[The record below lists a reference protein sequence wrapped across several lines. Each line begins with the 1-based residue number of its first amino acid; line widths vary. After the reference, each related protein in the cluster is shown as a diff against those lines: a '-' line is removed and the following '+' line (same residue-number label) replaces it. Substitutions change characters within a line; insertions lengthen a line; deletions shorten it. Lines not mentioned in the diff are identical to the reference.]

1 MNSLLLLLAS
11 SFALCLVFTPFLR
24 QVALRCGLVD
34 HPDGRRKIHS
44 RPIPVVGGVA
54 IFFATNATLIAALVW
69 SQSGTDLT
77 DGRGRVYGGL
87 FLASAVIAVVG
98 VIDDRWGLR
107 GRHKLVG
114 QLVAVVIVMAFGL
127 QVRSIGLF
135 GTLIDLGSLAPFFTA
150 FWLLGAINS
159 LNLIDGMDGLL
170 GSVGIIITLSMAIMA
185 FLIGPSGWLAA
196 CVATALAGAL
206 LGFLCFN
213 FPPAAIFMGDCGSM
227 LVGLVIGVLAIES
240 SLKGP
245 ATVAL
250 AGPLALLVIPIFD
263 TSAAIVRRKLT
274 GRSIYTTDRGHLHH
288 VLQRNGMSNRLVLL
302 LVAGLCLLASGGALL
317 TLALNN
323 ELFALVS
330 AGAVVGIL
338 VISRLFGHAEFL
350 LIKERLL
357 AVAVAL
363 RYGHQV
369 GRVHQL
375 EVRLQGSADWNELWR
390 DLTAFAEQLNLKTV
404 CLDVNAP
411 AIHEGYHA
419 RWDRLQGN
427 DNDPAGFWRAEIPLH
442 AHGYVVGRLEVIAQR
457 DHETVWRKV
466 ALVAKIVEDIELVV
480 SNLTLVPRPPR
491 PGSPPPPAPAGAP
504 AGPGPRDGEGRNAED
519 GATVPSM
526 QPV

>member
-1 MNSLLLLLAS
+1 L
-11 SFALCLVFTPFLR
+11 T
-24 QVALRCGLVD
+24 GE
-34 HPDGRRKIHS
+34 HG
-44 RPIPVVGGVA
+44 PVY
-54 IFFATNATLIAALVW
+54 F
-69 SQSGTDLT
+69 
-77 DGRGRVYGGL
+77 GL
-87 FLASAVIAVVG
+87 FLASAVIAIVG
-98 VIDDRWGLR
+98 VIDDRRGLR
-107 GRHKLVG
+107 GRHKLIG
-114 QLVAVVIVMAFGL
+114 QLVAVVIVMSFGL

-135 GTLIDLGSLAPFFTA
+135 GSHIDLGSLAPFFTA

-170 GSVGIIITLSMAIMA
+170 GSVGIIVTLSMAIMA

-196 CVATALAGAL
+196 CVAAALAGAL

-288 VLQRNGMSNRLVLL
+288 VLQRSGMSNRLVLL
-302 LVAGLCLLASGGALL
+302 LVVGLCLLASGGALL

-323 ELFALVS
+323 ELFALLS

-390 DLTAFAEQLNLKTV
+390 DLTTFAEQLNLKTV

-419 RWDRLQGN
+419 RWDRLQGG
-427 DNDPAGFWRAEIPLH
+427 DDPAAFWRAEIPLH
-442 AHGYVVGRLEVIAQR
+442 AHGHVVGRLEVIAQR

-466 ALVAKIVEDIELVV
+466 ALVAKIVEDIELAV
-480 SNLTLVPRPPR
+480 SNLTLVSRPPR
-491 PGSPPPPAPAGAP
+491 PGSPTHPAPADAP
-504 AGPGPRDGEGRNAED
+504 AGPGPRDGESRNAED

>member
-1 MNSLLLLLAS
+1 MNVLLQLLAA
-11 SFALCLVFTPFLR
+11 SFVLCLAFTPLLR
-24 QVALRCGLVD
+24 RIALRCGLVD
-34 HPDGRRKIHS
+34 HPDGRRKIHA
-44 RPIPVVGGVA
+44 RPVPVVGGVA
-54 IFFATNATLIAALVW
+54 IFFATAVTLLAALVW
-69 SQSGTDLT
+69 SWPQSWAELT
-77 DGRGRVYGGL
+77 GAHGRVYFGL
-87 FLASAVIAVVG
+87 LLASGVIAVVG
-98 VIDDRWGLR
+98 VIDDRRGLR
-107 GRHKLVG
+107 GRHKLLG
-114 QLVAVVIVMAFGL
+114 QIVAVLIVMAFGL
-127 QVRSIGLF
+127 QVRSIGLLWF
-135 GTLIDLGSLAPFFTA
+135 TIDLGSLAPFFTA

-170 GSVGIIITLSMAIMA
+170 GSVALIITLSMAVMA
-185 FLIGPSGWLAA
+185 FLLGPSGWLAA
-196 CVATALAGAL
+196 CIAASLAGAL

-250 AGPLALLVIPIFD
+250 AAPLSLLVIPIFD

-288 VLQRNGMSNRLVLL
+288 VLQRSGMSSRSVLL
-302 LVAGLCLLASGGALL
+302 VVGGLCLLASGGALA

-323 ELFALVS
+323 ELYALLSVV
-330 AGAVVGIL
+330 AVVVIL
-338 VISRLFGHAEFL
+338 VVFRLFGHAEFL

-363 RYGHQV
+363 RYGNET

-390 DLTAFAEQLNLKTV
+390 DLTTCAEQLNLKTV

-419 RWDRLQGN
+419 RWDRLQGA
-427 DNDPAGFWRAEIPLH
+427 DGDPAAYWRAEIPLH
-442 AHGYVVGRLEVIAQR
+442 ANGHVVGRLEFVALR
-457 DHETVWRKV
+457 DHETVWRKM
-466 ALVAKIVEDIELVV
+466 AIVAKIVEDVELAVA
-480 SNLTLVPRPPR
+480 NLAVARRTSPESSPRV
-491 PGSPPPPAPAGAP
+491 APAREPGA
-504 AGPGPRDGEGRNAED
+504 
-519 GATVPSM
+519 GATVPHV

>member
-1 MNSLLLLLAS
+1 MNTLLLLLAA

-54 IFFATNATLIAALVW
+54 IFFATTVTLIAALAW
-69 SQSGTDLT
+69 SDTWTELT
-77 DGRGRVYGGL
+77 GDHGRVYFGL
-87 FLASAVIAVVG
+87 LLASAVIAAVG
-98 VIDDRWGLR
+98 VVDDRRGLR

-114 QLVAVVIVMAFGL
+114 QFVAVAIVMAFGL
-127 QVRSIGLF
+127 QVRSIGLL
-135 GTLIDLGSLAPFFTA
+135 GWQIDLGSLAPIFTA

-170 GSVGIIITLSMAIMA
+170 GSVGVIVTLSMAVMA
-185 FLIGPSGWLAA
+185 FLIGPAGWLAA
-196 CVATALAGAL
+196 CIAAALAGAL

-227 LVGLVIGVLAIES
+227 LVGLVVGVLAIES

-288 VLQRNGMSNRLVLL
+288 VLQRSGMSNRSVLL

-317 TLALNN
+317 TLARNN
-323 ELFALVS
+323 ELYALLS
-330 AGAVVGIL
+330 GASVVGIL
-338 VISRLFGHAEFL
+338 VVRRLFGHAEFL

-357 AVAVAL
+357 AVAVAV
-363 RYGHQV
+363 RYGHQT

-390 DLTAFAEQLNLKTV
+390 DLTACAEQLNLRTV

-419 RWDRLQGN
+419 RWDRLQGG
-427 DNDPAGFWRAEIPLH
+427 DDPAAYWRAEIPLH
-442 AHGYVVGRLEVIAQR
+442 AHGHVVGRLEVIAQR

-466 ALVAKIVEDIELVV
+466 ALVAKIVEDVELAV
-480 SNLTLVPRPPR
+480 SNLTVPPR
-491 PGSPPPPAPAGAP
+491 PGPRPAGSRP
-504 AGPGPRDGEGRNAED
+504 ATPRGGEPAREAEGD
-519 GATVPSM
+519 AAVPTM